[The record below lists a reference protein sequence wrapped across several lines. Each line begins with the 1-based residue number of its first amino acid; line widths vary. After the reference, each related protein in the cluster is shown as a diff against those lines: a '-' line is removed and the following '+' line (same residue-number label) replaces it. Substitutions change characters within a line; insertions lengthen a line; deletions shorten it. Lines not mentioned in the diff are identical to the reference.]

1 MDNDRFLVEF
11 HEELKSVIDLHFANR
26 ALFVTIHQAI
36 FPITQEALRQVFSP
50 YGCVEKITPIQNS
63 FGVQFIVQYQ
73 GCGAIATMSS
83 LQGRNIYDGCCQ
95 IDIQLHNDAR
105 LMDCEMKQVST
116 IELSTEVECSD
127 SLLEPPLVQDVV
139 LDLPMVAREG
149 GSRESKVFDKIPVH
163 SDEVK
168 DDQNSGIERGDS
180 IMQLMV
186 NPIGWDD
193 PTQGVAA
200 LMMCL
205 DQSLT
210 MGIDSSM
217 EVIGAPMVL
226 STGSIF
232 GSIRTLE
239 LYIGESIHEEEL
251 SVAKIIC
258 GELVEVDESKEVQLP
273 FKVNTDHF
281 RPNETSNQGNIKFLT
296 QLRYMDIY
304 LMRLMYINKH
314 VEFNDPYV
322 FRLMLMGMSM
332 LHCNMSLSDKDVTLS
347 VVNTNLRIFMSKRRL
362 ISSCLLSMYC
372 EFCNLLA
379 AISMYNVLVAKK
391 DVSYTSGIIGYFVV
405 MSGLA
410 QLYLRCGNLEEE
422 EKHLWQVASNVK
434 ACISFGSMEVI
445 TKGTINTKASRILA
459 RRMVERTLNFSL
471 CFKEQCRRDVK

>member
-11 HEELKSVIDLHFANR
+11 HEGLKSVIDLHFANQ

-73 GCGAIATMSS
+73 GYGAIAAMSS

-95 IDIQLHNDAR
+95 MDIQLHNDAR

-139 LDLPMVAREG
+139 LDLPMVAREV
-149 GSRESKVFDKIPVH
+149 GSRESKVFDKIHVH

-186 NPIGWDD
+186 NSIGWDD

-200 LMMCL
+200 LMVCL

-226 STGSIF
+226 STGSVF
-232 GSIRTLE
+232 GSVRTLE

-251 SVAKIIC
+251 SAAKIIC

-273 FKVNTDHF
+273 FKVNADHF
-281 RPNETSNQGNIKFLT
+281 RPNETTSNQGNIKFLT

-332 LHCNMSLSDKDVTLS
+332 LHCNMSLSDKDVTFIEHIYVKEKAYIKLF
-347 VVNTNLRIFMSKRRL
+347 I
-362 ISSCLLSMYC
+362 
-372 EFCNLLA
+372 EH
-379 AISMYNVLVAKK
+379 VL
-391 DVSYTSGIIGYFVV
+391 
-405 MSGLA
+405 
-410 QLYLRCGNLEEE
+410 
-422 EKHLWQVASNVK
+422 
-434 ACISFGSMEVI
+434 
-445 TKGTINTKASRILA
+445 
-459 RRMVERTLNFSL
+459 
-471 CFKEQCRRDVK
+471 